1 MKHASII
8 KNMTLDEKVSLLSGQ
23 DVWHTKAVERLG
35 IRQLLMT
42 DGPHGLRKH
51 AENTV
56 EVGIHESVP
65 STCFPPAV
73 NLASSWDEALV
84 ADVARH
90 IAIEAK
96 AEGVDVVLG
105 PGINIKRHPYNGRN
119 FEYFSEDPFL
129 TGQLA
134 TAFIKGMQDE
144 GVGTSLKHFAAN
156 NQETKRMV
164 IDTIVDERTLR
175 ELYLKGFEMAIKQ
188 ARPWTV
194 MCAYNRV
201 NGAYMSENP
210 SLLDDIL
217 RKEWGYDGVMVT
229 DWGAVNDRV
238 SGLKATLDLEMPAS
252 KGIND
257 KAVADAIRAGN
268 MDEQVLDQAVDRLL
282 DLIHHAGAAVDHP
295 AYDHD
300 AHHAFARKAAAD
312 TFVLLR
318 NEDDILPLD
327 TNQKLAII
335 GDFANQPRYQGS
347 GSSQIN
353 PTRLDHL
360 ATLVKTEYPNLD
372 VIFARGYDANQSTVD
387 ERLIAEAVETAGQA
401 DVVIVLAGLTDVTE
415 AEGFDRDTLSLSPG
429 HDLLIERLS
438 AVNQHVVVILS
449 NGAPVAM
456 PWLDKVKG
464 VLECYL
470 GGQAQAGAL
479 LDVLFGQTNPSGR
492 LAETFPA
499 AIEDVASHAFFPG
512 HPRQVVYQEGLYVG
526 YRYFSSA
533 KVRPLF
539 CFGYG
544 LSYTHFGH
552 HDLTVFRQDK
562 TVKVT
567 LIVSNDGKQAGK
579 EVVQLY
585 VAKTDPVAYQ
595 PAKALK
601 AWRKIHLEPGERQT
615 VSFVLEHDAFAY
627 YEVETGRFEIEGGAY
642 AIQIGR
648 SVDDIVFASQ
658 IEIAGT
664 HTPKPGPSRYMN
676 IEQGFAP
683 RAEDYEQLYG
693 NPVPK
698 PEKRRPYTRMST
710 LMDVNKTLIGKF
722 IIRKIKHEMRKRID
736 SSKREVESKM
746 IHELLSNLPLKT
758 LTSFAGVSNHQVDGL
773 IHLLNHRYRKAFKSF
788 RKQKK
793 TP

>member
-8 KNMTLDEKVSLLSGQ
+8 KNMTLEEKVSLLSGH

-35 IRQLLMT
+35 IRRLLMT

-65 STCFPPAV
+65 ATCFPPAV
-73 NLASSWDEALV
+73 NLASSWDETLV

-90 IAIEAK
+90 IAAEAK
-96 AEGVDVVLG
+96 AEGVDIVLG

-134 TAFIKGMQDE
+134 SAFVNAMQNE
-144 GVGTSLKHFAAN
+144 GVGTSLKHYAAN

-175 ELYLKGFEMAIKQ
+175 ELYLKGFEMVVKQ
-188 ARPWTV
+188 ARPWTI
-194 MCAYNRV
+194 MCSYNRV

-210 SLLDDIL
+210 YMLDDIL
-217 RKEWGYDGVMVT
+217 RKDWGYDGVVVT
-229 DWGAVNDRV
+229 DWGAINDRV
-238 SGLKATLDLEMPAS
+238 SGLKATLDLEMPSS

-257 KAVADAIRAGN
+257 QAVADAIRAGRL
-268 MDEQVLDQAVDRLL
+268 DEQVLDQAVDRLL
-282 DLIHHAGAAVDHP
+282 GLIGQAGAKVDHP
-295 AYDHD
+295 AYDRD

-312 TFVLLR
+312 TFVLLK
-318 NEDDILPLD
+318 NEDHILPLD
-327 TNQKLAII
+327 TNRKIAII
-335 GDFANQPRYQGS
+335 GDFAKAPRYQGS

-353 PTRLDHL
+353 PTHLDTL
-360 ATLVKTEYPNLD
+360 SDLVKTEYPDLD
-372 VIFARGYDANQSTVD
+372 VIFARGYDVNQTKAD
-387 ERLIAEAVETAGQA
+387 ERLMTEAVETARQA

-429 HDLLIERLS
+429 HDLLIERLT
-438 AVNQHVVVILS
+438 AVHQQVVVVLS

-456 PWLDKVKG
+456 PWLEKVKG

-479 LDVLFGQTNPSGR
+479 LDVLFGHVNPSGK
-492 LAETFPA
+492 LAETFPKA
-499 AIEDVASHAFFPG
+499 VEDVPSHAFFPG

-526 YRYFSSA
+526 YRYFCTA
-533 KVRPLF
+533 EVRPLF
-539 CFGYG
+539 PFGHG
-544 LSYTHFGH
+544 LSYTQFGY
-552 HDLTVFRQDK
+552 HDLKVFRQDK
-562 TVKVT
+562 NVKVT
-567 LIVSNDGKQAGK
+567 LVVSNDGERAGK

-601 AWRKIHLEPGERQT
+601 AWQKFHLEPGERQT
-615 VSFVLEHDAFAY
+615 VSFVLGQDAFAY
-627 YEVETGRFEIEGGAY
+627 YDVETACVEIEDGQY
-642 AIQIGR
+642 DIQIGR
-648 SVDDIVFASQ
+648 SADDIVFASPIQ
-658 IEIAGT
+658 MSGT
-664 HTPKPGPSRYMN
+664 HAPKPGPVSYLD
-676 IEQGFAP
+676 IKQGFAP
-683 RAEDYEQLYG
+683 TDEDFERLYG
-693 NPVPK
+693 KRVPR

-710 LMDVNKTLIGKF
+710 LMDVNKTLIGKL

-746 IHELLSNLPLKT
+746 IRELLSNLPLKT

-773 IHLLNHRYRKAFKSF
+773 IHVLNHRYGKAFKSF
-788 RKQKK
+788 RRQKK